1 MRRRGR
7 EESPEV
13 DVSSVFDVDL
23 NHESHPY
30 WILPLSA
37 ILFSISIRS
46 SQEAKWTW
54 SFMWE
59 PRVWD
64 FVPLSV
70 QNCQDSRYNYHLYL
84 MNFLPY
90 LHNMWVV
97 PQCMWPHFIT
107 VYLYF
112 FLKKK
117 LYLLQKMPMFLGI
130 WNKQLTLMTE
140 VSQTSSLLYR
150 ITSLSCSLFRLDASW
165 T

>member
-13 DVSSVFDVDL
+13 DVSSVFGVDL

-46 SQEAKWTW
+46 SQEDKWTW

-97 PQCMWPHFIT
+97 PQPMWPHFIT

-112 FLKKK
+112 LKKEIVSSSEEAYVPRD
-117 LYLLQKMPMFLGI
+117 L
-130 WNKQLTLMTE
+130 KQTTYSDDWG
-140 VSQTSSLLYR
+140 VSNIFTPL
-150 ITSLSCSLFRLDASW
+150 
-165 T
+165 